1 MNALISA
8 HAMSFPHATSQQRE
22 GATHVATLKK
32 TGAKVFELGRD
43 PFVAKDVRI
52 LSRLRTRIIP
62 FKRSGVHNI
71 VDLAISKII
80 DAKKSNTLISHCVYL
95 AVNHNNELVAIL
107 RGEAAKSSHLHE
119 IASFQQGVGSPL
131 ISFFYREGSQ
141 GQVSVH
147 KGADSLCRRYFTNNS
162 WHRYPF
168 SLTEF
173 YRNMGFD
180 NVSPEEMPCLSC
192 SFSQIQAWC
201 EKKLASVRLVHNAQP
216 QALVISGLG
225 DGNTRTP

>member
-8 HAMSFPHATSQQRE
+8 HAMSFPHATFQQRE

-62 FKRSGVHNI
+62 FKTSGVHNI
-71 VDLAISKII
+71 IDLAISRII
-80 DAKKSNTLISHCVYL
+80 DAKKSNTLISQCVYL

-107 RGEAAKSSHLHE
+107 RGEAKSKHLHE

-131 ISFFYREGSQ
+131 ISFFYGGGSQ
-141 GQVSVH
+141 EEVSVH
-147 KGADSLCRRYFTNNS
+147 KGVDFLCRRYFTNNS
-162 WHRYPF
+162 WHQYSF
-168 SLTEF
+168 SLTDF
-173 YRNMGFD
+173 YRNIGFK
-180 NVSPEEMPCLSC
+180 NVSPEEMPSLS
-192 SFSQIQAWC
+192 SPFSQIKAWC
-201 EKKLASVRLVHNAQP
+201 DKKLRQVTPVNNAKP

-225 DGNTRTP
+225 DGNTITP